1 MQSQGAPRPRPCKGA
16 GPETGRR
23 ACSRGRASAGWLR
36 AVGRTLGRLRRRT
49 PPHRAG
55 SALVPSAAGAWGQRA
70 SFLPQHPGGPP
81 CAGSF
86 VQPSAQSGPRF
97 TPRAPG
103 KLATR
108 SASEVHLRAGK
119 HGAQRTAGQKAGAT
133 PWGGQE
139 AWAKRAAVTP
149 AAARRPRTWPWPALT
164 AAGRGQVHP
173 PDPGRTPRRGPF
185 RRPRGWVPTS
195 YPCKLPFASPLQ
207 LKGPDNRDNT
217 PCRVPDER
225 PCLPGPERCRAQP
238 GGTDRPTAREQCAP
252 SRCAPPAPVRAGPQE
267 SCP

>member
-23 ACSRGRASAGWLR
+23 ACSRVRASAGWLR

-70 SFLPQHPGGPP
+70 PFLPQRPGGPP

-108 SASEVHLRAGK
+108 SAAEVHLRAGK

-133 PWGGQE
+133 PGAATRPGRGARPSLPLLPADHELGPGRHSRPQGADRFTRLTQGAPLAAAPSAAPE
-139 AWAKRAAVTP
+139 AGCPRRTP
-149 AAARRPRTWPWPALT
+149 ANFPSPRL
-164 AAGRGQVHP
+164 
-173 PDPGRTPRRGPF
+173 
-185 RRPRGWVPTS
+185 S
-195 YPCKLPFASPLQ
+195 S
-207 LKGPDNRDNT
+207 
-217 PCRVPDER
+217 
-225 PCLPGPERCRAQP
+225 
-238 GGTDRPTAREQCAP
+238 
-252 SRCAPPAPVRAGPQE
+252 
-267 SCP
+267 